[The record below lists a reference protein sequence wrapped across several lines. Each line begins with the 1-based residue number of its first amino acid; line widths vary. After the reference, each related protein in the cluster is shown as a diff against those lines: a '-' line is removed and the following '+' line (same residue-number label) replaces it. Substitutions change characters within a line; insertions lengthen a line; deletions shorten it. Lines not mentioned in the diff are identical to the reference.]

1 MRSCQESTWLSRRTS
16 ALVAGLVSVALVL
29 SGCSVYDTPLP
40 GGANTGDNPMT
51 IKVMFRDVLDL
62 VPQSTVRVNDVTV
75 GKVKKVDLKGYVAEV
90 TVEIPGDVKLP
101 DNARAEIR
109 QTSLLGEKF
118 VQLSEPRDPAT
129 GKLANGDVIGLDRTG
144 RNPEVEE
151 VLGALSLLL
160 NGGGVGQLKTI
171 FSELNNAMEGREPQV
186 RSVLT
191 QLRSFMGQLDENK
204 AAIIAT
210 IENTNR
216 LALEIRRNDGAI
228 KAALDDIPD
237 ALRSVDSQR
246 ADLVKLLRSLV
257 RLSGVGVRVIRASKE
272 STINSLRRLGPV
284 LEGFAGAG
292 DSFAKS
298 FQVFLTYPFIDEA
311 VGRNPRVA
319 RNLHMGDYTNLSVNL
334 DLSVDVLGDLLG
346 PICDQLEAIES
357 QIKNGAADL
366 DQELFG
372 PVADGLEQAG
382 VPQRQISDMRKE
394 FRDSIVTRFLAAARK
409 ECKAPSGAALRKFA
423 QAELARMIKRLPA
436 PLQAQ
441 LEELVPNLG
450 ALTGGAL
457 AGGTAGGG
465 TGGGIT
471 GGNSNNG
478 SGVVPSNPLGRAL
491 PGKAYQEPQPI
502 DPFGL
507 AAHGLDAGLGT
518 MLLQGVAEVR

>member
-1 MRSCQESTWLSRRTS
+1 VTSSPRSSWLRRRTS
-16 ALVAGLVSVALVL
+16 ALLAGLVSAALVL
-29 SGCSVYDTPLP
+29 SGCSVYDAPLP
-40 GGANTGDNPMT
+40 GGAKTGDNPMT

-75 GKVKKVDLKGYVAEV
+75 GKVTAVDLKGYVAEV

-118 VQLSEPRDPAT
+118 VSLTEPRDPGT
-129 GKLANGDVIGLDRTG
+129 GKLADKDVIGLDRTG

-171 FSELNNAMEGREPQV
+171 FSELNNALEGREPQV

-191 QLRSFMGQLDENK
+191 QIRSFMGQLDANK

-228 KAALDDIPD
+228 KSALDRIPD

-246 ADLVKLLRSLV
+246 ADLVKLLEALT

-272 STINSLRRLGPV
+272 STINSLRHLGPV
-284 LEGFAGAG
+284 LEGFAKAG
-292 DSFAKS
+292 DNFAKS

-311 VGRNPRVA
+311 VGRDPQVA
-319 RNLHMGDYTNLSVNL
+319 RNLHMGDYTNLSINL
-334 DLSVDVLGDLLG
+334 DIDVNNLPEIGVPAEICQAVKQARAQVRTIIDRLPLSKEQKRRAKKLALAKILDEDCNISQDAIEGYVADALDALNLADPVINEICAEVSVPVLCDDNAARGGGGGAGPGDTLGDL
-346 PICDQLEAIES
+346 
-357 QIKNGAADL
+357 
-366 DQELFG
+366 
-372 PVADGLEQAG
+372 
-382 VPQRQISDMRKE
+382 
-394 FRDSIVTRFLAAARK
+394 
-409 ECKAPSGAALRKFA
+409 
-423 QAELARMIKRLPA
+423 
-436 PLQAQ
+436 
-441 LEELVPNLG
+441 
-450 ALTGGAL
+450 
-457 AGGTAGGG
+457 AGGLGLPRSNL
-465 TGGGIT
+465 
-471 GGNSNNG
+471 NS
-478 SGVVPSNPLGRAL
+478 
-491 PGKAYQEPQPI
+491 AYQKPQPI

-507 AAHGLDAGLGT
+507 ADRGFDPGLGT